1 MRLMTTRRKD
11 NTVDLPSLSH
21 KLIKK
26 ISIED
31 KTCDVRKSSDECS
44 LAVIL
49 EENSPVKKN
58 TTFLKVKIPT
68 SWGLSPL

>member
-1 MRLMTTRRKD
+1 MRQLTTRRKD

-31 KTCDVRKSSDECS
+31 KTCDVRKTNDESS

-58 TTFLKVKIPT
+58 STFMKLKKPIL
-68 SWGLSPL
+68 WAL